1 MSIEEQQHPGFTDPR
16 YRTRREAIAQRRSEG
31 AIARI
36 GYTEEEDGTWRAVL
50 DRLGPLHARFASEVH
65 LEGAAALALANGRV
79 PEVADLDAVLR
90 RRAAFGLTP
99 CPGLLDARSFFGEL
113 ARRRMPCTQYLRHP
127 SHPEYTPEPDMVHE
141 IVGHLGVLADPRVA
155 DVAQT
160 FGRAAERAT
169 PEALAALERLY
180 WFSFEFGVV
189 IEQGAPKAFGAG
201 LLSSIAEVQHAFSSD
216 VTVLEFDVE
225 TVVNTPYQ
233 TTDLQPLLFA
243 APSVEALLDSV
254 REAALRIAEGSL
266 LQRAA

>member
-16 YRTRREAIAQRRSEG
+16 YRSRREAIAQRRLEG

-36 GYTEEEDGTWRAVL
+36 GYTEEEDDTWRAVL
-50 DRLGPLHARFASEVH
+50 NRLGPLHARFASEVH
-65 LEGAAALALANGRV
+65 LEGATALALANGRV

-90 RRAAFGLTP
+90 RRASFGLTP
-99 CPGLLDARSFFGEL
+99 CPGLLDARSFFAEL
-113 ARRRMPCTQYLRHP
+113 ARRKMPCTQYLRHP

-160 FGRAAERAT
+160 FGRAAEGAS

-189 IEQGAPKAFGAG
+189 RERGEKKAFGAG
-201 LLSSIAEVQHAFSSD
+201 LLSSIAEVQHAFSER
-216 VTVLEFDVE
+216 VRVVPFDVE
-225 TVVNTPYQ
+225 TVVNTPFQ
-233 TTDLQPLLFA
+233 TMDLQPILFA
-243 APSVEALLDSV
+243 SPSVDELLGTV
-254 REAALRIAEGSL
+254 REAATRISEGSL
-266 LQRAA
+266 LRPAA